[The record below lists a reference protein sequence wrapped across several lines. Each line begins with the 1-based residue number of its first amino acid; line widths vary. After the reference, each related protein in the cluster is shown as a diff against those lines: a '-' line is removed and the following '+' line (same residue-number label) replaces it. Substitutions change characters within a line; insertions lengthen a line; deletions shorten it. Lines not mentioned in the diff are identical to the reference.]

1 MKYKDTVGFLFIG
14 LASLFNAL
22 GQPFQGNQNQYL
34 YFATVKSELEKS
46 DPLYNTTDIY
56 PVFTI
61 LSKVLIQ
68 SFGLN
73 GLRLGALI
81 GTYIALFSV
90 FRISRLL
97 CAETKS
103 YVPYI
108 VVFLVSVM
116 MLPSYFWEK
125 NSGTLELLVTE
136 GSIFF
141 GLGGHY
147 LLSKPA
153 YFQPNLF
160 GVFLLL
166 SFSFFLQGFMQKENQ
181 KKYFTQAMVFVS
193 IAVIIHP
200 IYLVT
205 YFICLFPLVCFE
217 LIKGKNLA
225 RLFLLLKLS
234 LAPIT
239 FSFLLNFKLFL
250 SSFNSLW
257 TPDLSQ
263 SKSLRRFAFERI
275 GHHTD
280 IFQWPKTD
288 LILVVIIL
296 LGFYLTKKQL
306 DSSLLFYWSLFLVFF
321 SLLTASLVH
330 IFLLAPLGLLFPWR
344 VTVLLFPIA
353 STVILTFIIT
363 RFRFNLTQTKI
374 RLSIGMM
381 LLSGMVMLLGN
392 AKLLKFDDDAVSL
405 IKQTRPIGLGLVP
418 IDQENVRLNA
428 KVPVY
433 VDWKAAPYLGKDLE
447 LWWQRIDQIEGIAMH
462 SPRVCE
468 LLDQVGINWILL
480 EETSS
485 LPSCE
490 SSWVLLGRNKHWIVM
505 QRGPLK

>member
-1 MKYKDTVGFLFIG
+1 MVGFLFIG

-34 YFATVKSELEKS
+34 YFATAKSELEKS

-61 LSKVLIQ
+61 LSKALIEA
-68 SFGLN
+68 FGLN

-81 GTYIALFSV
+81 GTYIALLSV
-90 FRISRLL
+90 NRISRLL

-103 YVPYI
+103 NVPYI
-108 VVFLVSVM
+108 VVFLVSFT

-147 LLSKPA
+147 LVSKPA

-166 SFSFFLQGFMQKENQ
+166 SFSFFLQGFMQRENQ
-181 KKYFTQAMVFVS
+181 KKCFLQAIVFLSV
-193 IAVIIHP
+193 AVITHP

-205 YFICLFPLVCFE
+205 YFICLLPLVCFE
-217 LIKGKNLA
+217 LINGKNLA

-234 LAPIT
+234 LVPIAC
-239 FSFLLNFKLFL
+239 SFVLNFKLYL

-257 TPDLSQ
+257 TPDVSQ
-263 SKSLRRFAFERI
+263 SESLRRFAFERI

-288 LILVVIIL
+288 IFIVVIIL

-306 DSSLLFYWSLFLVFF
+306 GTSLLFYWSSFLIFF
-321 SLLTASLVH
+321 SLVTAFLVH

-353 STVILTFIIT
+353 STVILTFLVK
-363 RFRFNLTQTKI
+363 RFRFKITQTKI
-374 RLSIGMM
+374 RLSFGIMA
-381 LLSGMVMLLGN
+381 LSGVMMLLGN
-392 AKLLKFDDDAVSL
+392 AKMLEFEDGAVSL
-405 IKQTRPIGLGLVP
+405 IKQTRPIGLGLIP

-433 VDWKAAPYLGKDLE
+433 VDWKAAPYLGRDLE

-462 SPRVCE
+462 PQRVCE
-468 LLDQVGINWILL
+468 FLDRVGINWILL

-485 LPSCE
+485 LAACE
-490 SSWVLLGRNKHWIVM
+490 SPWVLLGRNDHWVVM
-505 QRGPLK
+505 QRVLLK